1 MSHSL
6 WLRVTERT
14 VSAPAACLPSRNALF
29 KHLRETGHG
38 EQAEAAER
46 AAKAAAAI
54 GSYEGNS

>member
-29 KHLRETGHG
+29 KHLRESGHG

-54 GSYEGNS
+54 GS